1 MDRFF
6 KLKENG
12 TNVRTEIVAGLT
24 TFMTMAYILFVNTLF
39 LGSAGAGMSDNAV
52 FFATAVGAGLMTI
65 IMGLFVN
72 VPIALAPGM
81 GLNAYFM
88 TVVLSSNGAISW
100 QAKTRCCIPFRYRVH
115 YFDRDSGS
123 ANLCSLR
130 FHSPLKWQ
138 LP

>member
-100 QAKTRCCIPFRYRVH
+100 QAALGAVFLSGIVFIILTVTRVRRIFARCGSTVH
-115 YFDRDSGS
+115 
-123 ANLCSLR
+123 
-130 FHSPLKWQ
+130 
-138 LP
+138 